1 MRTLTYF
8 NSCDS
13 RTKENTCVTV
23 GIKPRPKID
32 MKGSADGAAVN
43 EFSRVLRVSDKGSWP
58 SGRGGYWKAPKA
70 AEKLA
75 VLQEGEHWIR
85 DLCDLS

>member
-1 MRTLTYF
+1 MRTSTYF

-43 EFSRVLRVSDKGSWP
+43 EFSRVLRVSDKGS
-58 SGRGGYWKAPKA
+58 
-70 AEKLA
+70 
-75 VLQEGEHWIR
+75 
-85 DLCDLS
+85 